1 MEQIRFY
8 LDEHIPAAVAEGLRR
23 RGVDSLTV
31 QEAGRSGLSDPEQL
45 AFARNA
51 GRVIVTMD
59 SDFLVL
65 ASQGVS
71 HAGIAYAKP
80 NRSIGDL
87 ITASMLLFEVLTSAE
102 MANHVEFLG

>member
-1 MEQIRFY
+1 MEQVRFY

-31 QEAGRSGLSDPEQL
+31 QEAGRAGLSNPEQL
-45 AFARNA
+45 AFARAA

-65 ASQGVS
+65 ATQGVS
-71 HAGIAYAKP
+71 HAGIAYANP

-87 ITASMLLFEVLTSAE
+87 ITSSMLLFEILTPAE
-102 MANHVEFLG
+102 MTNHVEFL

>member
-8 LDEHIPAAVAEGLRR
+8 LDEHIPAAVAQGLRR
-23 RGVDSLTV
+23 RGVDILTV
-31 QEAGRSGLSDPEQL
+31 QEAGRSGLSDPEQI
-45 AFARNA
+45 AFARTTS
-51 GRVIVTMD
+51 RVIVTMD

-71 HAGIAYAKP
+71 HAGIAYANP

-102 MANHVEFLG
+102 MTNHVEFL

>member
-31 QEAGRSGLSDPEQL
+31 QAAGCSGLSDPDQL
-45 AFARNA
+45 AFARAA

-71 HAGIAYAKP
+71 HAGIAYVNP
-80 NRSIGDL
+80 SRSIGDL

-102 MANHVEFLG
+102 MSNHVEFL